1 MHLHATVDGFLDF
14 RMLRRRGCLKTARFG
29 RLQHVGDP
37 DVKLRL
43 DDEGRRVRMQ
53 HPEEAVRMAG
63 AVDLAQGEKVCKSC
77 RSRQELSN
85 ESLLANIGV
94 ETAENEPLK
103 VWRTIQF
110 IIHSPP

>member
-85 ESLLANIGV
+85 EYFLANLALIQ
-94 ETAENEPLK
+94 ERTSPLK
-103 VWRTIQF
+103 FAHLVEK
-110 IIHSPP
+110 SE

>member
-53 HPEEAVRMAG
+53 HPEEAVRMGRASG
-63 AVDLAQGEKVCKSC
+63 HATRKVCQVFKGLPKYLVDRRCS
-77 RSRQELSN
+77 Q
-85 ESLLANIGV
+85 
-94 ETAENEPLK
+94 
-103 VWRTIQF
+103 
-110 IIHSPP
+110 